1 MNSKN
6 KEIIHYCCA
15 VFMLVFGC
23 SISVMG
29 FFAAP
34 FGEVDDSVL
43 WILGQCL
50 IYSGSIF
57 GVSLYVK
64 SEVKKALQHESKS

>member
-1 MNSKN
+1 MNTKY
-6 KEIIHYCCA
+6 KEIIHYACA
-15 VFMLVFGC
+15 IIMLLFGC
-23 SISVMG
+23 VVSLLG
-29 FFAAP
+29 FFAHP
-34 FGEVDDSVL
+34 YGVVSESVL

-64 SEVKKALQHESKS
+64 SEVKKILNNESK

>member
-29 FFAAP
+29 FFAVP
-34 FGEVDDSVL
+34 VGEVDDSDL
-43 WILGQCL
+43 WIMGQSL
-50 IYSGSIF
+50 IYSGSVF
-57 GVSLYVK
+57 GISLYVK
-64 SEVKKALQHESKS
+64 SEVKKVLRNESK

>member
-34 FGEVDDSVL
+34 FGKVDGSVL

-50 IYSGSIF
+50 IYSGSVF
-57 GVSLYVK
+57 GVSLYVR
-64 SEVKKALQHESKS
+64 SEVKKVLCNESK